1 MAEQP
6 SSRDRVV
13 VPRRSPSGG
22 HGRRAP
28 GHDSPS
34 PTYTEHGNSLNEG
47 RATPATSQRRATHR
61 AFTVIRGGDAGDFWI
76 GIGSMS
82 RLEHNEGFELK
93 LVCFPDDGMIVC
105 LPVTAGNNV
114 VYPKGSRPRNRVG
127 RRSAKRR

>member
-34 PTYTEHGNSLNEG
+34 ATYTEHDNLLDE
-47 RATPATSQRRATHR
+47 RRPTPVASQRRATHR
-61 AFTVIRGGDAGDFWI
+61 AFTVIRGGNAGDFWI
-76 GIGSMS
+76 DIGSMS
-82 RLEHNEGFELK
+82 RLEHDEGFELK
-93 LVCFPDDGMIVC
+93 LVSFPDDGIIVC
-105 LPVTAGNNV
+105 LPVTAANNV
-114 VYPKGSRPRNRVG
+114 VYPKGSHPRNKVA

>member
-1 MAEQP
+1 MAEQRL
-6 SSRDRVV
+6 SRDRVV

-22 HGRRAP
+22 HDKRAP

-34 PTYTEHGNSLNEG
+34 ATYMEHGNSTDEG
-47 RATPATSQRRATHR
+47 CATPATSQRRTTHR

-114 VYPKGSRPRNRVG
+114 VYPKGSHPRNKVG